1 MTNETQ
7 VLVALILWLF
17 LFGWIGM
24 RRGYTAELWLLL
36 ITVIS
41 WILLQEQG
49 DIFVRLANSAGRFI
63 ALVQAGGL
71 TAEPEEAMRIVAD
84 APRVITED
92 NRQGFL
98 FLIWALI
105 VLITFVLTC
114 DTRLVK
120 PKPKNKF
127 LSFLIGAVNGLVF
140 AALLLP
146 VLNNL
151 LETVTLPQD
160 SAIEGLLIVIG
171 RFWTLLADS
180 LAGAWSW
187 VLTWPAGAWLLLITA
202 LLLLIAWPLRGSAA
216 GKK

>member
-7 VLVALILWLF
+7 VLIALLLWLF
-17 LFGWIGM
+17 LFSWIGV
-24 RRGYTAELWLLL
+24 RRGYAAELWLLA

-41 WILLQEQG
+41 WVLLRERG
-49 DIFVRLANSAGRFI
+49 DILVRLANFAGKFI

-71 TAEPEEAMRIVAD
+71 TAETEEAVRIVAE
-84 APRVITED
+84 APDVITED

-98 FLIWALI
+98 FLVWALI
-105 VLITFVLTC
+105 VLITFILTSW
-114 DTRLVK
+114 TRLVK
-120 PKPKNKF
+120 PKPNNKF

-146 VLNNL
+146 VLDNL
-151 LETVTLPQD
+151 IETVTLPQD
-160 SAIEGLLIVIG
+160 GALEGLLLVIG

-180 LAGAWSW
+180 LVGAWSW

>member
-49 DIFVRLANSAGRFI
+49 DVLVRLANFGGKFI

-71 TAEPEEAMRIVAD
+71 TAETEEAVRIVAE
-84 APRVITED
+84 APNVITED

-98 FLIWALI
+98 FLVWALI
-105 VLITFVLTC
+105 VLITFIATSS
-114 DTRLVK
+114 TRLVK
-120 PKPKNKF
+120 PKPNNRF

-151 LETVTLPQD
+151 LETITLPQD

-171 RFWTLLADS
+171 RFWMLLADS

-202 LLLLIAWPLRGSAA
+202 LLVLIAWPLRGSAA